1 MDQHKQ
7 SVLSSRYKKVLENLQ
22 KNGMEAVLLASRA
35 EVLDKL
41 SELIPAGAVVAHG
54 GSMTLAECGA
64 VDWLK
69 AQTGLCYLDRDK
81 PGLSPEERTELM
93 RQALLADVYLSSVNA
108 ITEAGELYCVDG
120 TGNRVA
126 ALLYGPKQV
135 VLVAGVNKIVPDL
148 KAAEV
153 RVKKIACPAN
163 TVRLDR
169 PTYCREKGECRAFLD
184 GNPTLTSGCGKT
196 SICNDFVVM
205 KNQRP
210 GRITVLLVAEDL
222 GY

>member
-7 SVLSSRYKKVLENLQ
+7 VVLSKRYDKVLENLQ
-22 KNGMEAVLLASRA
+22 KNGMEAILLASKA
-35 EVLDKL
+35 EVLEKL
-41 SELIPAGAVVAHG
+41 KELIPAGAAVAHG
-54 GSMTLAECGA
+54 GSMTLAECG
-64 VDWLK
+64 VIKWLK
-69 AQTGLCYLDRDK
+69 AGSFCYLDRDK

-93 RQALLADVYLSSVNA
+93 RRALLADVYLSSVNA
-108 ITEAGELYCVDG
+108 LTEQGELYCVDG

-126 ALLYGPKQV
+126 ALLYGPRQV
-135 VLVAGVNKIVPDL
+135 ILVVGVNKIVPDL

-163 TVRLDR
+163 TVRLNC

-184 GNPTLTSGCGKT
+184 GNPSLTSGCGKT

-210 GRITVLLVAEDL
+210 GRITVLLVTEEL